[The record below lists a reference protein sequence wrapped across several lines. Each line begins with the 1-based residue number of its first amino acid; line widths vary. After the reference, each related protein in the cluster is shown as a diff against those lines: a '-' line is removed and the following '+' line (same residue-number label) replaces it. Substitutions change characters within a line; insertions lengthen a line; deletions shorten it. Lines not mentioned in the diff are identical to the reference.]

1 MYQYKT
7 KPYQHQRDAL
17 NKGALLKNY
26 AYFMEMGTGKTK
38 VIIDN
43 ATYLY
48 QLGDI
53 KEVIVI
59 APNSVYRNWVQ
70 EISVHSPITPY
81 IWCWKVDK
89 EKELIKASRSGDLY
103 GKDNE
108 LIYILMNVEALSHKS
123 GQRWL
128 QQRLNLNGKVSMMVI
143 DESTTIKSPAALRTK
158 AICKLSTTVKYR
170 RILTGSPVTKSPLD
184 LYTQCAF
191 LSKALLGFDSY
202 YTFRA
207 RYAVMQQI
215 ELGGRQ
221 ILMPKYYTNLD
232 ELEGKLKEFSFR
244 VTKEECLDLPP
255 KVYMQRDIHLTLEQ
269 KTIYETLKKKA
280 RAIIEDDTVS
290 FANKLVEI
298 LRLHQ
303 ICNGFLKTDKGE
315 IHVFKN
321 NPKLKELLRI
331 LEEADGKCIIW
342 ATYVHNIE
350 SIKQTLGDLYGKDA
364 VVSIY
369 GKDSVEVRKNAVENF
384 QHNDGCQFLVGNP
397 STGGY
402 GLTLTAAR
410 NVIYF
415 SNSYNLE
422 VRKQSED
429 RAHRIGQK
437 DKVNYIDL
445 IVPNSIEMMIISAL
459 KRKIKLSAATLGEE
473 AKKWLS

>member
-1 MYQYKT
+1 MNQYKYKT
-7 KPYQHQRDAL
+7 NPYQHQRNAL
-17 NKGALLKNY
+17 NKGGLSKNY

-43 ATYLY
+43 VAYLY
-48 QLGDI
+48 QQKEI

-70 EISVHSPITPY
+70 EISDHSPVTPY
-81 IWCWKVDK
+81 IWCWKVNK
-89 EKELIKASRSGDLY
+89 EKELDRESRSN
-103 GKDNE
+103 K

-123 GQRWL
+123 GQHWL
-128 QQRLNLNGKVSMMVI
+128 HQRLNLNGKVSMMVI
-143 DESTTIKSPAALRTK
+143 DDSTTIKSPVALRTK
-158 AICKLSTTVKYR
+158 AICKLSTAVKYR

-191 LSKALLGFDSY
+191 LSKALLGFESY

-207 RYAVMQQI
+207 RYAVMQQV

-232 ELEGKLKEFSFR
+232 ELEMKLKTFSFR
-244 VTKEECLDLPP
+244 VTKDQCLDLPP
-255 KVYMQRDIHLTLEQ
+255 KIYMFRDVHLNLEQ
-269 KTIYETLKKKA
+269 KNIYETLRKKA
-280 RAIIEDDTVS
+280 RAIIADDTVS

-315 IHVFKN
+315 LHIFKN

-331 LEEADGKCIIW
+331 LEEVDGKCIIW

-350 SIKQTLGDLYGKDA
+350 NIKQTLGDLYGKDS

-369 GKDSVEVRKNAVENF
+369 GKDSGEARKLAVASF
-384 QHNDGCQFLVGNP
+384 QHDDRCRFLVGNP

-437 DKVNYIDL
+437 NKVSYIDL

-459 KRKIKLSAATLGEE
+459 KRKVKLSAQTLGEE
-473 AKKWLS
+473 ARKWL

>member
-1 MYQYKT
+1 MHQYKYKT
-7 KPYQHQRDAL
+7 NPYQHQRDAL
-17 NKGALLKNY
+17 NKGALSKNY

-38 VIIDN
+38 VVIDN

-48 QLGDI
+48 QINEI

-70 EISVHSPITPY
+70 EISDHSPITPY
-81 IWCWKVDK
+81 IWCWKVNK
-89 EKELIKASRSGDLY
+89 EKELDRASRS
-103 GKDNE
+103 NN

-128 QQRLNLNGKVSMMVI
+128 HQRLSLNGKVSMMVI
-143 DESTTIKSPAALRTK
+143 DESTTIKSPVALRTK
-158 AICKLSTTVKYR
+158 AICKLSTAVKYR

-191 LSKALLGFDSY
+191 LSKALLGFESY

-232 ELEGKLKEFSFR
+232 ELEMKLKAFSFR
-244 VTKEECLDLPP
+244 VTKDQCLDLPP
-255 KVYMQRDIHLTLEQ
+255 KIYMFRDVHLNLEQ
-269 KTIYETLKKKA
+269 KNIYETLRKKA
-280 RAIIEDDTVS
+280 RAIIADDTVS

-303 ICNGFLKTDKGE
+303 ICNGFLKTDTGQLH
-315 IHVFKN
+315 IFKN

-331 LEEADGKCIIW
+331 LEEVDGKCIIW

-350 SIKQTLGDLYGKDA
+350 SIKQTLGDLYGKDS

-369 GKDSVEVRKNAVENF
+369 GKDSVEDRKLAVASF
-384 QHNDGCQFLVGNP
+384 QHNDRCRFLVGNP

-437 DKVNYIDL
+437 NKVSYIDL

-459 KRKIKLSAATLGEE
+459 KRKVKLSAQTLGEE
-473 AKKWLS
+473 AKKWL

>member
-17 NKGALLKNY
+17 NKGALSKNY

-43 ATYLY
+43 VAYLY
-48 QLGDI
+48 QHKEI

-70 EISVHSPITPY
+70 EISDHSPITPY
-81 IWCWKVDK
+81 IWCWKVNK
-89 EKELIKASRSGDLY
+89 EKELIRAGRS
-103 GKDNE
+103 NE

-128 QQRLNLNGKVSMMVI
+128 HQRLNLNGTFSMMVI
-143 DESTTIKSPAALRTK
+143 DESTTIKSPTALRTK
-158 AICKLSTTVKYR
+158 AICKLSTAVKYR

-191 LSKALLGFDSY
+191 LSKELLGFESY

-232 ELEGKLKEFSFR
+232 ELEMKLKTFSFR
-244 VTKEECLDLPP
+244 VTKDQCLDLPP
-255 KVYMQRDIHLTLEQ
+255 KVYMQRDVHLSPEQ
-269 KTIYETLKKKA
+269 KNIYETLKIKA
-280 RAIIEDDTVS
+280 RATIADDTVS

-315 IHVFKN
+315 IHTFKN

-331 LEEADGKCIIW
+331 LEEADGKSIIW

-350 SIKQTLGDLYGKDA
+350 SIKQTLEDLYGKDS

-369 GKDSVEVRKNAVENF
+369 GKDSVDNRKLAVENF
-384 QHNDGCQFLVGNP
+384 QHNDRCRFLVGNP

-437 DKVNYIDL
+437 NKVNYIDL

-459 KRKIKLSAATLGEE
+459 KRKIKLSAQTLGEE
-473 AKKWLS
+473 VKKWL

>member
-7 KPYQHQRDAL
+7 NPYQHQRDAL
-17 NKGALLKNY
+17 NKGALSKNY

-38 VIIDN
+38 VVIDN

-48 QLGDI
+48 QQKEI

-70 EISVHSPITPY
+70 EISDHSPITPY
-81 IWCWKVDK
+81 IWCWKVNK
-89 EKELIKASRSGDLY
+89 EKELIRAGRS
-103 GKDNE
+103 NE

-128 QQRLNLNGKVSMMVI
+128 HQRLNLNGKVSMMVI
-143 DESTTIKSPAALRTK
+143 DESTTIKSPTALRTK
-158 AICKLSTTVKYR
+158 AICKLSIMVKYR

-191 LSKALLGFDSY
+191 LSKELLGFDSY

-232 ELEGKLKEFSFR
+232 ELEMKLKTFSFR
-244 VTKEECLDLPP
+244 VTKDACLDLPP
-255 KVYMQRDIHLTLEQ
+255 KVYMYREVQLTLEQ
-269 KTIYETLKKKA
+269 KNIYETLRKKA

-315 IHVFKN
+315 IHIFKN

-331 LEEADGKCIIW
+331 LEEVDGKCIIW

-350 SIKQTLGDLYGKDA
+350 NIKQTLEDLHGKDS

-369 GKDSVEVRKNAVENF
+369 GKDSVDIRKDAVKNF
-384 QHNDGCQFLVGNP
+384 QHNDRCRFLVGNP

-437 DKVNYIDL
+437 NKVNYIDL

-459 KRKIKLSAATLGEE
+459 KRKVKLSAQTLGEE
-473 AKKWLS
+473 VKKWL

>member
-7 KPYQHQRDAL
+7 LPYQHQRDAL

-48 QLGDI
+48 QQKEI

-70 EISVHSPITPY
+70 EISDHSPITPY
-81 IWCWKVDK
+81 IWCWKVNK
-89 EKELIKASRSGDLY
+89 EKELIRA
-103 GKDNE
+103 GKSNE

-128 QQRLNLNGKVSMMVI
+128 HQRLNLNGTFSMMVI
-143 DESTTIKSPAALRTK
+143 DESTTIKSPTALRTK
-158 AICKLSTTVKYR
+158 AICKLSTAVKYR

-191 LSKALLGFDSY
+191 LSKALLGFESY

-232 ELEGKLKEFSFR
+232 ELEMKLKTFSFR
-244 VTKEECLDLPP
+244 VTKDQCLDLPP
-255 KVYMQRDIHLTLEQ
+255 KVYMQRDVHLTPEQ
-269 KTIYETLKKKA
+269 KNIYETLKIKA
-280 RAIIEDDTVS
+280 RATIADDTVS

-315 IHVFKN
+315 IHTFKN
-321 NPKLKELLRI
+321 NPKLKDLLRI
-331 LEEADGKCIIW
+331 LEEADGKSIIW

-350 SIKQTLGDLYGKDA
+350 SIKQTLEDLYGKDS

-369 GKDSVEVRKNAVENF
+369 GKDSVDNRKLAVENF
-384 QHNDGCQFLVGNP
+384 QHNDRCRFLVGNP

-437 DKVNYIDL
+437 NKVNYIDL

-459 KRKIKLSAATLGEE
+459 KRKIKLSAQTLGEE
-473 AKKWLS
+473 VKKWL

>member
-17 NKGALLKNY
+17 NKGALSKNY

-43 ATYLY
+43 VAYLY
-48 QLGDI
+48 QHKEI

-70 EISVHSPITPY
+70 EISDHSPITPY
-81 IWCWKVDK
+81 IWCWKVNK
-89 EKELIKASRSGDLY
+89 EKELIRAGRS
-103 GKDNE
+103 NE

-123 GQRWL
+123 GQLWL
-128 QQRLNLNGKVSMMVI
+128 HQRLNLTGNVSMMVI
-143 DESTTIKSPAALRTK
+143 DESTTIKSPTALRTK
-158 AICKLSTTVKYR
+158 AICKLSTAVKYR

-191 LSKALLGFDSY
+191 LSKELLGFESY

-232 ELEGKLKEFSFR
+232 ELEMKLKTFSFR
-244 VTKEECLDLPP
+244 VTKDQCLDLPP
-255 KVYMQRDIHLTLEQ
+255 KVYMQRDVHLTPEQ
-269 KTIYETLKKKA
+269 KNIYETLKIKA
-280 RAIIEDDTVS
+280 RATIADDTVS

-315 IHVFKN
+315 IHTFKN

-331 LEEADGKCIIW
+331 LEEADGKSIIW

-350 SIKQTLGDLYGKDA
+350 SIKQTLEDLYGKDS

-369 GKDSVEVRKNAVENF
+369 GKDSVDNRKLAVENF
-384 QHNDGCQFLVGNP
+384 QHNDRCRFLVGNP

-437 DKVNYIDL
+437 NKVNYIDL

-459 KRKIKLSAATLGEE
+459 KRKVKLSAQTLGEE
-473 AKKWLS
+473 VKKWL

>member
-17 NKGALLKNY
+17 NKGALSKNY

-43 ATYLY
+43 VAYLY
-48 QLGDI
+48 QHKEI

-70 EISVHSPITPY
+70 EISDHSPITPY
-81 IWCWKVDK
+81 IWCWKVNK
-89 EKELIKASRSGDLY
+89 EKELIRAGRS
-103 GKDNE
+103 NE

-128 QQRLNLNGKVSMMVI
+128 HQRLNLTGNVSMMVI
-143 DESTTIKSPAALRTK
+143 DESTTIKSPTALRTK
-158 AICKLSTTVKYR
+158 AICKLSTAVKYR

-191 LSKALLGFDSY
+191 LSKELLGFESY

-232 ELEGKLKEFSFR
+232 ELEMKLKTFSFR
-244 VTKEECLDLPP
+244 VTKDQCLDLPP
-255 KVYMQRDIHLTLEQ
+255 KVYMQRDVHLTPEQ
-269 KTIYETLKKKA
+269 KNIYETLKIKA
-280 RAIIEDDTVS
+280 RATIADDTVS

-315 IHVFKN
+315 IHIFKN

-331 LEEADGKCIIW
+331 LEEADGKSIIW

-350 SIKQTLGDLYGKDA
+350 NIKQTLGDLYGKDS

-369 GKDSVEVRKNAVENF
+369 GKDSVENRKLAVENF
-384 QHNDGCQFLVGNP
+384 QHNDRCRFLVGNP

-437 DKVNYIDL
+437 NKVNYIDL

-459 KRKIKLSAATLGEE
+459 KRKIKLSAQTLGEE
-473 AKKWLS
+473 VKKWL

>member
-1 MYQYKT
+1 MHQYKT
-7 KPYQHQRDAL
+7 KPYKHQRDAL

-48 QLGDI
+48 QINEI
-53 KEVIVI
+53 KEIIVI

-70 EISVHSPITPY
+70 EISDHSPITPY
-81 IWCWKVDK
+81 IWCWKVNK
-89 EKELIKASRSGDLY
+89 EKELIRA
-103 GKDNE
+103 GKSNK

-123 GQRWL
+123 GQLWL
-128 QQRLNLNGKVSMMVI
+128 HQRLNLTGNVSMMVI
-143 DESTTIKSPAALRTK
+143 DESTTIKSPTALRTK
-158 AICKLSTTVKYR
+158 AICKLSTAVKYR

-191 LSKALLGFDSY
+191 LSKELLGFESY

-232 ELEGKLKEFSFR
+232 ELEMKLKTFSFR
-244 VTKEECLDLPP
+244 VTKDQCLDLPP
-255 KVYMQRDIHLTLEQ
+255 KVYMQRDVHLTPEQ
-269 KTIYETLKKKA
+269 KNIYETLKIKA
-280 RAIIEDDTVS
+280 RATIADDTVS

-315 IHVFKN
+315 IHTFKN

-331 LEEADGKCIIW
+331 LEEADGKSIIW

-350 SIKQTLGDLYGKDA
+350 SIKQTLGDLYGKDS

-369 GKDSVEVRKNAVENF
+369 GKDSVENRKLAVENF
-384 QHNDGCQFLVGNP
+384 QHNDRCRFLVGNP

-437 DKVNYIDL
+437 NKVNYIDL

-459 KRKIKLSAATLGEE
+459 KRKIKLSAQTLGEE
-473 AKKWLS
+473 VKKWL

>member
-7 KPYQHQRDAL
+7 LPYQHQRDAL

-48 QLGDI
+48 QQKEI

-70 EISVHSPITPY
+70 EISDHSPITPY
-81 IWCWKVDK
+81 IWCWKVNK
-89 EKELIKASRSGDLY
+89 EKELDRASRNND
-103 GKDNE
+103 

-128 QQRLNLNGKVSMMVI
+128 HQRLNLNGKVSMMVI
-143 DESTTIKSPAALRTK
+143 DESTTIKSPTALRTK
-158 AICKLSTTVKYR
+158 AICKLSTMVKYR

-191 LSKALLGFDSY
+191 LSKELLGFDSY

-232 ELEGKLKEFSFR
+232 ELEMKLKTFSFR
-244 VTKEECLDLPP
+244 VTKDQCLDLPP
-255 KVYMQRDIHLTLEQ
+255 KVYMYRDVHLNLEQ
-269 KTIYETLKKKA
+269 KNIYETLRKKA
-280 RAIIEDDTVS
+280 RAVIADDTVS

-303 ICNGFLKTDKGE
+303 ICNGFLKTDKGQLH
-315 IHVFKN
+315 IFKN

-331 LEEADGKCIIW
+331 LEEVDGKCIIW
-342 ATYVHNIE
+342 ATYVYNIE
-350 SIKQTLGDLYGKDA
+350 SIKQTLGDLYGKDS

-369 GKDSVEVRKNAVENF
+369 GKDSVENRKLAVEDF
-384 QHNDGCQFLVGNP
+384 QHNDRCRFLVGNP

-437 DKVNYIDL
+437 NKVNYIDL

-459 KRKIKLSAATLGEE
+459 KRKVKLSAQTLGEE
-473 AKKWLS
+473 VKKWL

>member
-17 NKGALLKNY
+17 NKGALSKNY

-43 ATYLY
+43 VAYLY
-48 QLGDI
+48 QHKEI

-70 EISVHSPITPY
+70 EISDHSPITPY
-81 IWCWKVDK
+81 IWCWKVNK
-89 EKELIKASRSGDLY
+89 EKELIRAGRS
-103 GKDNE
+103 NE

-128 QQRLNLNGKVSMMVI
+128 HQRLNLTGNVSMMVI
-143 DESTTIKSPAALRTK
+143 DESTTIKSPTALRTK
-158 AICKLSTTVKYR
+158 AICKLSTAVKYR

-191 LSKALLGFDSY
+191 LSKALLGFESY

-232 ELEGKLKEFSFR
+232 ELEMKLKTFSFR
-244 VTKEECLDLPP
+244 VTKDQCLDLPP
-255 KVYMQRDIHLTLEQ
+255 KIYMQRDVHLTPEQ
-269 KTIYETLKKKA
+269 KNIYETLKIKA
-280 RAIIEDDTVS
+280 RATIADDTVS

-315 IHVFKN
+315 IHTFKN

-331 LEEADGKCIIW
+331 LEEADGKSIIW

-350 SIKQTLGDLYGKDA
+350 SIKQTLEDLYGKDS

-369 GKDSVEVRKNAVENF
+369 GKDSVDNRKLAVENF
-384 QHNDGCQFLVGNP
+384 QHNDRCRFLVGNP

-437 DKVNYIDL
+437 NKVNYIDL

-459 KRKIKLSAATLGEE
+459 KRKIKLSAQTLGEE
-473 AKKWLS
+473 VKKWL

>member
-1 MYQYKT
+1 VD
-7 KPYQHQRDAL
+7 HA
-17 NKGALLKNY
+17 
-26 AYFMEMGTGKTK
+26 
-38 VIIDN
+38 
-43 ATYLY
+43 
-48 QLGDI
+48 
-53 KEVIVI
+53 
-59 APNSVYRNWVQ
+59 
-70 EISVHSPITPY
+70 PITPY
-81 IWCWKVDK
+81 IWCWKVNTD
-89 EKELIKASRSGDLY
+89 KELIKADKS
-103 GKDNE
+103 NE

-128 QQRLNLNGKVSMMVI
+128 HQRLNLNGKFCMMVI
-143 DESTTIKSPAALRTK
+143 DESTTIKSPTALRTK
-158 AICKLSTTVKYR
+158 AICKLSTMVKYR

-191 LSKALLGFDSY
+191 LSKALLGFESF

-232 ELEGKLKEFSFR
+232 ELDRKLKEFSFR
-244 VTKEECLDLPP
+244 VTKDDCLDLPP
-255 KVYMQRDIHLTLEQ
+255 KVYTQRSVDLNTEQ
-269 KTIYETLKKKA
+269 KGVYEELRKKA
-280 RAIIEDDTVS
+280 RAMIQDDSVS
-290 FANKLVEI
+290 FANKLTEI

-303 ICNGFLKTDKGE
+303 ICNGFLKTDRGD
-315 IHVFKN
+315 IYSFKN
-321 NPKLKELLRI
+321 CPKMKELLSI
-331 LEEADGKCIIW
+331 LEEATGKCIIW

-350 SIKQTLGDLYGKDA
+350 NIKQTLGDLYGKDS

-369 GKDSVEVRKNAVENF
+369 GKDSVDLRKDAVENF
-384 QHNDGCQFLVGNP
+384 QHNDRCRFLVGNP

-437 DKVNYIDL
+437 NKVTYIDL

-459 KRKIKLSAATLGEE
+459 KRKIRLSAQTLGEE
-473 AKKWLS
+473 AKKWL

>member
-17 NKGALLKNY
+17 NKGGLLKNY

-48 QLGDI
+48 QI
-53 KEVIVI
+53 KEIKEIIVI

-70 EISVHSPITPY
+70 EISDHSPITPY
-81 IWCWKVDK
+81 IWCWKVNK
-89 EKELIKASRSGDLY
+89 EKELIRAGRS
-103 GKDNE
+103 NE

-123 GQRWL
+123 GQLWL
-128 QQRLNLNGKVSMMVI
+128 HQRLNLTGNVSMMVI
-143 DESTTIKSPAALRTK
+143 DESTTIKSPTALRTK
-158 AICKLSTTVKYR
+158 AICKLSTAVKYR

-191 LSKALLGFDSY
+191 LSKELLGFESY

-232 ELEGKLKEFSFR
+232 ELEMKLKTFSFR
-244 VTKEECLDLPP
+244 VTKDQCLDLPP
-255 KVYMQRDIHLTLEQ
+255 KVYMQRDVHLTPEQ
-269 KTIYETLKKKA
+269 KNIYETLKIKA
-280 RAIIEDDTVS
+280 RATIADDTVS

-315 IHVFKN
+315 IHTFKN

-331 LEEADGKCIIW
+331 LEEADGKSIIW

-350 SIKQTLGDLYGKDA
+350 SIKQTLEDLYGKDS

-369 GKDSVEVRKNAVENF
+369 GKDSVENRKLAVENF
-384 QHNDGCQFLVGNP
+384 QHNDRCRFLVGNP

-437 DKVNYIDL
+437 NKVSYIDL

-459 KRKIKLSAATLGEE
+459 QRKIRLSAQTLGEE
-473 AKKWLS
+473 AKKWL

>member
-1 MYQYKT
+1 MYQYKYKT
-7 KPYQHQRDAL
+7 NPYQHQRDAL

-38 VIIDN
+38 VVIDN

-48 QLGDI
+48 QQKEI

-70 EISVHSPITPY
+70 EISDHSPITPY
-81 IWCWKVDK
+81 IWCWKVNK
-89 EKELIKASRSGDLY
+89 EKELDRASRNND
-103 GKDNE
+103 

-128 QQRLNLNGKVSMMVI
+128 HQRLNLNGKVSMMVI
-143 DESTTIKSPAALRTK
+143 DESTTIKSPVALRTK
-158 AICKLSTTVKYR
+158 AICKLSTMVKYR

-191 LSKALLGFDSY
+191 LSKALLGFESY

-232 ELEGKLKEFSFR
+232 ELEMKLKTFSFR
-244 VTKEECLDLPP
+244 VTKDQCLDLPP
-255 KVYMQRDIHLTLEQ
+255 KIYMFRDVHLNLEQ
-269 KTIYETLKKKA
+269 KNIYETLRKKA
-280 RAIIEDDTVS
+280 RAIIADDTVS

-303 ICNGFLKTDKGE
+303 ICNGFLKTDTGQL
-315 IHVFKN
+315 HVFKN

-331 LEEADGKCIIW
+331 LEEVDGKCIIW

-350 SIKQTLGDLYGKDA
+350 SIKQTLGDLYGKDS

-369 GKDSVEVRKNAVENF
+369 GKDSVEDRKLAVASF
-384 QHNDGCQFLVGNP
+384 QHNDRCRFLVGNP

-437 DKVNYIDL
+437 NKVSYIDL
-445 IVPNSIEMMIISAL
+445 IVPDSIEMMIISAL
-459 KRKIKLSAATLGEE
+459 KRKVKLSAQTLGEE
-473 AKKWLS
+473 AKKWL

>member
-17 NKGALLKNY
+17 NKGALSKNY

-43 ATYLY
+43 VAYLY
-48 QLGDI
+48 QHKEI

-70 EISVHSPITPY
+70 EISDHSPITPY
-81 IWCWKVDK
+81 IWCWKVNK
-89 EKELIKASRSGDLY
+89 EIELLRAGTSNI
-103 GKDNE
+103 

-128 QQRLNLNGKVSMMVI
+128 HQRLNLNGKVSMMVI
-143 DESTTIKSPAALRTK
+143 DESTTIKSPTALRTK
-158 AICKLSTTVKYR
+158 AICKLSTAVKYR

-191 LSKALLGFDSY
+191 LSKALLGFESY

-232 ELEGKLKEFSFR
+232 ELEMKLKTFSFR
-244 VTKEECLDLPP
+244 VTKDQCLDLPP
-255 KVYMQRDIHLTLEQ
+255 KVYMQRDVHLTPEQ
-269 KTIYETLKKKA
+269 KNIYETLKIKA
-280 RAIIEDDTVS
+280 RATIADDTVS

-303 ICNGFLKTDKGE
+303 VCNGFLKTDSGQLYG
-315 IHVFKN
+315 FKH
-321 NPKLKELLRI
+321 NPKLTELLRI
-331 LEEADGKCIIW
+331 LDEVSGKSIIW
-342 ATYVHNIE
+342 ANYVYNIE
-350 SIKQTLGDLYGKDA
+350 EIITRLKAVYGKDS

-369 GKDSVEVRKNAVENF
+369 GKDSVENRKLAVTSF
-384 QHNDGCQFLVGNP
+384 QHDDRCRFLVGNP
-397 STGGY
+397 STVGY

-437 DKVNYIDL
+437 NKVNYIDL

-459 KRKIKLSAATLGEE
+459 KRKVKLSAQTLGEE
-473 AKKWLS
+473 VKKWL

>member
-7 KPYQHQRDAL
+7 PPYKHQRDAL
-17 NKGALLKNY
+17 NKGALSKNY

-38 VIIDN
+38 VVIDN

-48 QLGDI
+48 QQKEI

-70 EISVHSPITPY
+70 EISDHSPITPY
-81 IWCWKVDK
+81 IWCWKVNK
-89 EKELIKASRSGDLY
+89 EIELIRAGTS
-103 GKDNE
+103 NI

-128 QQRLNLNGKVSMMVI
+128 HQRLSLNGKVSMMVI
-143 DESTTIKSPAALRTK
+143 DESTTIKSPVALRTK
-158 AICKLSTTVKYR
+158 AICKLSTVVKYR

-191 LSKALLGFDSY
+191 LSKELLGFESY

-207 RYAVMQQI
+207 RYAVMQQV

-232 ELEGKLKEFSFR
+232 ELEMKLKAFSFR
-244 VTKEECLDLPP
+244 VTKDQCLDLPP
-255 KVYMQRDIHLTLEQ
+255 KIYMFRDVHLNLEQ
-269 KTIYETLKKKA
+269 KNIYETLRKKA
-280 RAIIEDDTVS
+280 RAIIADDTVS

-315 IHVFKN
+315 IHIFKN

-331 LEEADGKCIIW
+331 LEEVNGKCIIW

-350 SIKQTLGDLYGKDA
+350 SIKQTLEDIYGKDS

-369 GKDSVEVRKNAVENF
+369 GKDSVENRKLAVADF
-384 QHNDGCQFLVGNP
+384 QHNDRCRFLVGNP

-437 DKVNYIDL
+437 NKVSYIDL

-459 KRKIKLSAATLGEE
+459 KRKVKLSAQTLGEE
-473 AKKWLS
+473 ARKWL